1 MLWQNV
7 LGRAKSASARLWI
20 ETPFI
25 APTWSAGPQDGAPQ
39 GVLAPQT
46 SLSELETS
54 MHPEGI
60 GAPVRR
66 REDRRF
72 LTGRGEYVSDL
83 VMEGELH
90 CAFVRSPHAH
100 ARIRAVAT
108 ATAAAAPGVVAVFT
122 GADMAADRVG
132 PMTPLWRIPGV
143 DGTKMNEPPRWAL
156 ARDAV
161 RHVGEAVAM
170 VVAATR
176 NQALDAAELVEVDW
190 EPLPAVVDLRDA
202 AAVGAPQLHPE
213 APDNL
218 CVRFQRGN
226 RTAVDEAFA
235 KAAHSVAV
243 DIVNHRII
251 CAALEPRA
259 VIAVASATR
268 GLDGHAVTLWSATQ
282 VPHHIRKF
290 VAEQLDLPE
299 NAVRVIAPDVG
310 GGFGTKG
317 KHYPEE
323 VILAWAARR
332 LEKPLKWVST
342 RSEAFV
348 SDYQARDH
356 VTRAELALDADGRF
370 LGVRVS
376 TLAAVGAYVSTV
388 GAAVPTSVYTGV
400 LSGPYRIPAIFAD
413 VRVLFTNTVPTD
425 AYRGA
430 GRPEACF
437 VLERLVE
444 EAAERLGI
452 DRIELRRRNFIPAS
466 AMPYTTAVGPTYD
479 TGDFARLFERAL
491 VLADYAGF
499 PARRA
504 EAAKRGMLRGFGVC
518 YFVES
523 SGVAPSKYAGMFGAR
538 AGFFDSADIRVAAD
552 GSLLVMC
559 GTHSHGQAH
568 ATTFPQVLA
577 SRIGVPLA
585 QIELVEGDTGRVPY
599 GTGTFGSRSM
609 VIAGSAIVMAADK
622 VIAKAKRVAAHMLEA
637 DAADVEHRV
646 VDGAGEFRVAGTDR
660 GVGWAEV
667 ARAATYAHDL
677 PPGMEPVL
685 HENAFFDPT
694 NLTWSNGAQTCEVEV
709 DPATGV
715 TRIVSYVGV
724 DDIGTVINPMVVEG
738 QVHGAIAQG
747 VGQAMFEAAVYDR
760 ETGQLQSGSF
770 MDYPMPRADTLPDFI
785 SETDESQPCT
795 HNPLGAKGCGESGTI
810 GAPAAITS
818 AMRDALAPLGVR
830 GLEMPFTMDKVWRA
844 IRQARG

>member
-1 MLWQNV
+1 
-7 LGRAKSASARLWI
+7 
-20 ETPFI
+20 
-25 APTWSAGPQDGAPQ
+25 
-39 GVLAPQT
+39 
-46 SLSELETS
+46 

-72 LTGRGEYVSDL
+72 LTGRGQYVSDL

-100 ARIRAVAT
+100 ARIGAIRT
-108 ATAAAAPGVVAVFT
+108 AAAAAAPGVVAVFT
-122 GADMAADRVG
+122 GADMAADKVG
-132 PMTPLWRIPGV
+132 PMTPLWRIPGAE
-143 DGTKMNEPPRWAL
+143 GTTMNEPPRWAL
-156 ARDAV
+156 ARGAV

-170 VVAATR
+170 VAAATR

-202 AAVGAPQLHPE
+202 AAAGAPQLHPE
-213 APDNL
+213 APGNL
-218 CVRFQRGN
+218 CVRFQRGSRN
-226 RTAVDEAFA
+226 AVDEAFA
-235 KAAHSVAV
+235 GAAHKVAV

-251 CAALEPRA
+251 CAAMEPRA

-332 LEKPLKWVST
+332 LERPLKWVST

-356 VTRAELALDADGRF
+356 VTRAELALDPDGRF
-370 LGVRVS
+370 LGLRVS

-444 EAAERLGI
+444 EAAQRLGI

-504 EAAKRGMLRGFGVC
+504 EAEKRGMLRGFGVC

-637 DAADVEHRV
+637 DAADIEHRV

-660 GVGWAEV
+660 RVGWAEV

-694 NLTWSNGAQTCEVEV
+694 NLTWSNGAQTCEVEI

-760 ETGQLQSGSF
+760 ESGQLQSGSF
-770 MDYPMPRADTLPDFI
+770 MDYPMPRADTLPDFV

-830 GLEMPFTMDKVWRA
+830 GLEMPFTIDKVWRA
-844 IRQARG
+844 IRQARPA

>member
-1 MLWQNV
+1 
-7 LGRAKSASARLWI
+7 
-20 ETPFI
+20 
-25 APTWSAGPQDGAPQ
+25 
-39 GVLAPQT
+39 
-46 SLSELETS
+46 

-100 ARIRAVAT
+100 ARIRAVRT
-108 ATAAAAPGVVAVFT
+108 AAAAAAPGVAAVFT

-213 APDNL
+213 APENL

-226 RTAVDEAFA
+226 RGAVDEAFA
-235 KAAHSVAV
+235 KAAHAVAV
-243 DIVNHRII
+243 DIVNHRIV

-332 LEKPLKWVST
+332 LEQPLKWVST

-370 LGVRVS
+370 LGLRVS
-376 TLAAVGAYVSTV
+376 TLGAVGAYVSTV
-388 GAAVPTSVYTGV
+388 GAAVPTTVYTGV

-452 DRIELRRRNFIPAS
+452 DRIALRRRNFIPAS

-504 EAAKRGMLRGFGVC
+504 EAARRGMLRGFGVC

-694 NLTWSNGAQTCEVEV
+694 NLTWSNGAQTCEVEI

-760 ETGQLQSGSF
+760 ESGQLQSGSF

-818 AMRDALAPLGVR
+818 AMRDALTPLGVR
-830 GLEMPFTMDKVWRA
+830 GLEMPFTLDKVWRA
-844 IRQARG
+844 IRQATA